1 MKVQTYFFI
10 LILPT
15 VASYKYQ
22 VVGRGLWEASR
33 VGWRPLHHF
42 LGSASPTTSASGS
55 GCGCSSPVRME
66 ELAFWMMFWAAPGQE
81 RTREGEKEEG
91 TEKKGED
98 IFYLRDWQRTF

>member
-1 MKVQTYFFI
+1 MKAQTYFFI

-42 LGSASPTTSASGS
+42 LGSASPTSSASGS
-55 GCGCSSPVRME
+55 GCGCLSPVRME
-66 ELAFWMMFWAAPGQE
+66 EVAFWMMFWAAP
-81 RTREGEKEEG
+81 RSRE
-91 TEKKGED
+91 D
-98 IFYLRDWQRTF
+98 QRR